1 MNVLSLWLEVKV
13 NLVPV
18 TELDLNQCP
27 KCRAFVPGTLCL
39 PASHEAKIAHRP
51 NNAHNFYQ
59 MI

>member
-1 MNVLSLWLEVKV
+1 MNVLSLWLEV

-18 TELDLNQCP
+18 TGLDLNQCP

-39 PASHEAKIAHRP
+39 PARHEAERAHRP